1 MQKDPFTHVEV
12 PAGRLQGLV
21 DEATEQLRPKPD
33 SAQYPTLDA
42 ALEYARLGYR
52 VIPLKAGTKVPDLRH
67 WPEEASSNP
76 RVVERHFRESERR
89 SPGFPNVGI
98 VTGNGL
104 AVLDVDS
111 NHGGNIESLPDV
123 ARIAANTL
131 QARTPSGGTHYYFAV
146 DRAVPNSV
154 GRLAPGID
162 VRGERGQVGAPP
174 SRVRSQEGKQVS
186 YEWLND
192 QPIQFIRAELL
203 IPLDEIQDYE
213 GRRRRFEF
221 EDSVPVGRRNNYLT
235 SMAGYLF
242 AQGDAAE
249 DVLFQIRLEAERLHF
264 SPSRGELEAIVR
276 SVGRYH

>member
-1 MQKDPFTHVEV
+1 MQKDHD
-12 PAGRLQGLV
+12 ADRR
-21 DEATEQLRPKPD
+21 A
-33 SAQYPTLDA
+33 SAELAQRYPTLDA

-76 RVVERHFRESERR
+76 RVVEQHFRESERR
-89 SPGFPNVGI
+89 AAGFPNVGI

-131 QARTPSGGTHYYFAV
+131 QASTPSGGTHYYFAV

-174 SRVRSQEGKQVS
+174 SRIQTNRFWIEGDKHVYQYAG

-192 QPIQFIRAELL
+192 QPIQAISPTLL
-203 IPLDEIQDYE
+203 IPLDEIQDYA

-264 SPSRGELEAIVR
+264 SPRDGELEAIVR

>member
-1 MQKDPFTHVEV
+1 MQ
-12 PAGRLQGLV
+12 QG
-21 DEATEQLRPKPD
+21 P
-33 SAQYPTLDA
+33 SQYPTLDA

-76 RVVERHFRESERR
+76 RTVEQHFRDSEAR
-89 SPGFPNVGI
+89 SQGLPNVGI
-98 VTGNGL
+98 GNGL
-104 AVLDVDS
+104 AVLDVDT
-111 NHGGNIESLPDV
+111 NHGGNIDALPEV
-123 ARIAANTL
+123 AKIAERTL

-174 SRVRSQEGKQVS
+174 SRVKLDRFRVHNGEHVYDEAG

-242 AQGDAAE
+242 AQGDSAE
-249 DVLFQIRLEAERLHF
+249 DVLFQIKLESERLHF
-264 SPSRGELEAIVR
+264 TPREGELEAIVR
-276 SVGRYH
+276 SVRRYH